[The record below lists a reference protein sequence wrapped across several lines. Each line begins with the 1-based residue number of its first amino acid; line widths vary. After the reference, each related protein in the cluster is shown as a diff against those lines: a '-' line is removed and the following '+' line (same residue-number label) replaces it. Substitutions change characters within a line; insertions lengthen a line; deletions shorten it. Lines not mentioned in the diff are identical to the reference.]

1 MITGKQEQRFSPAAA
16 GRTLSA
22 PQLDAL
28 WAAYMADR
36 GDWQLRNR
44 LVEYYLPQV
53 RRFALSI
60 AKKMRLRDRDSAV
73 GEVLAALVE
82 SIVPGYDGQSGFD
95 RWVRV
100 CIKRKLI
107 DQRRAEQKDEAFF
120 VDAPSEPDGS
130 SVFDLMPDR
139 EPSAGD
145 LRFAELTAELSDR
158 QALVL
163 WLRFCRGMSLEAVAA
178 LLAVSHTSV
187 KVWTHDAISALQ
199 NRSHNCPSEGL
210 PTYL

>member
-82 SIVPGYDGQSGFD
+82 SIVPGYDGTKSFE
-95 RWVRV
+95 RWARV
-100 CIKRKLI
+100 CARRKLI
-107 DQRRAEQKDEAFF
+107 DQFRAEEKEEGLFAQ
-120 VDAPSEPDGS
+120 APPAADGS
-130 SVFDLMPDR
+130 SPCDLLPDR
-139 EPSAGD
+139 EPSAND
-145 LRFAELTAELSDR
+145 VRFVELTAGLSDR
-158 QALVL
+158 QAMVL
-163 WLRFCRGMSLEAVAA
+163 WLRYYRGASVEAVAA
-178 LLAVSHTSV
+178 LLAVSPRGV
-187 KVWTHDAISALQ
+187 EIWTREALAELKHKSA
-199 NRSHNCPSEGL
+199 SCAS
-210 PTYL
+210 